1 MVERR
6 TSPEAL
12 EFLKGG
18 EEEGKE
24 KEKEEEGER
33 KIRRK
38 RRKRKRKRKKRKKR
52 KGSITS
58 ASQVVTDRNN
68 SPVGSRKSE

>member
-24 KEKEEEGER
+24 KEEEGER
-33 KIRRK
+33 KRK
-38 RRKRKRKRKKRKKR
+38 RRRGKNRR

-58 ASQVVTDRNN
+58 ASQAVTDRNN

>member
-24 KEKEEEGER
+24 KEEEGER
-33 KIRRK
+33 KRK
-38 RRKRKRKRKKRKKR
+38 RRRGKIGE
-52 KGSITS
+52 KG
-58 ASQVVTDRNN
+58 ASHQQA
-68 SPVGSRKSE
+68 KL

>member
-24 KEKEEEGER
+24 KEEEGE
-33 KIRRK
+33 
-38 RRKRKRKRKKRKKR
+38 RKRKRKRKRRGGKNRR

-58 ASQVVTDRNN
+58 ASQAVTDRNN

>member
-18 EEEGKE
+18 EEGKE
-24 KEKEEEGER
+24 KEGKEEGEGKEEEGN
-33 KIRRK
+33 KKQK
-38 RRKRKRKRKKRKKR
+38 REHHISKP
-52 KGSITS
+52 SC
-58 ASQVVTDRNN
+58 D
-68 SPVGSRKSE
+68 